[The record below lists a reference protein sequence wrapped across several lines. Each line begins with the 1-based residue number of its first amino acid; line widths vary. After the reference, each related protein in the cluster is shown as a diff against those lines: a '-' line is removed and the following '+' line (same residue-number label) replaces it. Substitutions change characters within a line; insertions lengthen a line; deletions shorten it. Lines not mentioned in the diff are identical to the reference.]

1 MVAQISSFTIQCR
14 AIAAL
19 MLFEIHTLYGDARLG
34 YIWALVK
41 TAFGVLALLLLRI
54 FAHARA
60 PHGLP
65 SITFLVMGFMIWQI
79 FSQTLNKTMT
89 VIRNNKNFLT
99 FPQITPLDII
109 IARTLV
115 IIATEVLCAA
125 ILLCSF
131 YLCGVLPVLQISD
144 ILLMLSSIFGAACF
158 GLSCGCIFLL
168 IGRYFPA
175 IVRIVPIFLRI
186 LFFASGVFFSVSTFS
201 HRFGQWLLYNPVMQ
215 FIEMAR
221 TAASQS
227 YPVYYDSTYLMM
239 VLLPLLTIGFLF
251 ERYVRKYELT

>member
-19 MLFEIHTLYGDARLG
+19 MLFEIHTLYGDSRLG

-60 PHGLP
+60 PHGI
-65 SITFLVMGFMIWQI
+65 SAITFLILGFMIWQI

-109 IARTLV
+109 IARALV
-115 IIATEVLCAA
+115 IIATECVCAV
-125 ILLCSF
+125 ILLFIF
-131 YLCGVLPVLQISD
+131 YLCGQLSALQIPN
-144 ILLMLSSIFGAACF
+144 ILLLLASIFGSACF
-158 GLSCGCIFLL
+158 GLSCGCICLVL
-168 IGRYFPA
+168 GRYFPA
-175 IVRIVPIFLRI
+175 IIRIVPIILRM

-227 YPVYYDSTYLMM
+227 YPVYYDPEYLMM
-239 VLLPLLTIGFLF
+239 VLLPLLTLGILF
-251 ERYVRKYELT
+251 ERYIRKYELT

>member
-60 PHGLP
+60 PHGIP

-89 VIRNNKNFLT
+89 VIRNKALFAKGID
-99 FPQITPLDII
+99 PMQQ
-109 IARTLV
+109 RCLV
-115 IIATEVLCAA
+115 THAVVFCWK
-125 ILLCSF
+125 
-131 YLCGVLPVLQISD
+131 
-144 ILLMLSSIFGAACF
+144 
-158 GLSCGCIFLL
+158 
-168 IGRYFPA
+168 
-175 IVRIVPIFLRI
+175 IV
-186 LFFASGVFFSVSTFS
+186 
-201 HRFGQWLLYNPVMQ
+201 
-215 FIEMAR
+215 
-221 TAASQS
+221 QS
-227 YPVYYDSTYLMM
+227 P
-239 VLLPLLTIGFLF
+239 
-251 ERYVRKYELT
+251 